1 MIESHLLSLYLLF
14 KEVLK
19 VFELGKTSVQCGGPF
34 LCSLH
39 SSRISS
45 VADKALAFMAATI

>member
-1 MIESHLLSLYLLF
+1 MIEPLLLSLYLKV
-14 KEVLK
+14 KEVLQ
-19 VFELGKTSVQCGGPF
+19 VFELEKTSVQCGGPF